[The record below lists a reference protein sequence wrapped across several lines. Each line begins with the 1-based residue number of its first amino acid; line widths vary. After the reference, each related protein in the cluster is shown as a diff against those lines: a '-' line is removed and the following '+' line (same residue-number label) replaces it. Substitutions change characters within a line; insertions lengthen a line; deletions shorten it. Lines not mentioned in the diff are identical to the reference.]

1 MSLPPGTRLG
11 PYEVVATLGAGG
23 MGVVYRARDSKLNR
37 DVAIKL
43 LPDAFAGDAERAARF
58 AREAR
63 LLASLNHPHIASI
76 FGLEESG
83 GRHLLIMELVEGL
96 TLADRIAEGRI
107 PLNEALA
114 IARQIA
120 EAIEAAHE
128 QGIIHR
134 DLKPA
139 NIKIRP
145 DATVKVLDF
154 GLAKA
159 TGGDSGLETQGTT
172 VTGGITRAGMILGTP
187 AYMSPEQA
195 RGKAVDKRSDVW
207 AFGCVLYEM
216 LTGRPAFAGDTA
228 SDTIAAILDREPDWQ
243 RLPASIPPDILR
255 LTQRCLEKH
264 PKNRLHD
271 IADARLEIDDALSG
285 RALTVPM
292 TGKPAGA
299 RRARWA
305 AIALLGA
312 IAGGLMAWSLRPAD
326 PEPAK
331 PVARFVIPLASGDPI
346 LVDPGT
352 SPTAIALSPDGA
364 YLAYIAGRRGS
375 FQLFLRALSEPEA
388 KPIASGGTDPFFSPD
403 SQWLGFSAD
412 GKLKKVSVRGGQPIT
427 LCDAPGSRGASWG
440 EDAAIVFAPLSR
452 TGLSRVAAAG
462 GVPQLLTTLDSS
474 RQETSHRSPW
484 LLPGSKAVL
493 YIAEGTNRQ
502 NTLMALSFE
511 TNERRVLIED
521 AVMPR
526 YLTSGHLVFV
536 QKGTLMAVAFDPVR
550 FEMTGTPVPV
560 LERVQRF
567 GTSESGLLAYTLTDA
582 ASSSSTL
589 VWVNRQG
596 LETALAVPPQDYQH
610 PKLSPDGQRVLVEV
624 DPNLGRNLWLQDASG
639 STLTPVT
646 FGGANLWP
654 VWTPDGRYITYGSN
668 RPGTSWDIFWK
679 PTDGSGNEVALVQ
692 RELTQLPR
700 SWSPDGQWLAFT
712 EAHPARAHDIWL
724 WSAKDR
730 RSHPWLQTDAFEEQP
745 AFSADS
751 RWIAYVSNES
761 GRREVYVRAASGAA
775 GKWQVSTTGG
785 VEPLWAP
792 GGREL
797 FYRDGQKMFLVD
809 VITDPAFATVNTR
822 MLFEGDYALTGTGTT
837 NYDVTRDGQRFLMV
851 KPPAHGA
858 RAAQL
863 NVVQNWFE
871 ELKRLVP
878 RGGSS

>member
-1 MSLPPGTRLG
+1 MSLPSGTRLG
-11 PYEVVATLGAGG
+11 PYEVVATIGAGG

-63 LLASLNHPHIASI
+63 VLASLNHPHIASI

-83 GRHLLIMELVEGL
+83 GRHLLIMELVEGM
-96 TLADRIAEGRI
+96 TLADRIAEGRV

-114 IARQIA
+114 LARQIA

-159 TGGDSGLETQGTT
+159 TGGDSGLETQGST
-172 VTGGITRAGMILGTP
+172 VTGGITRAGMIVGTP
-187 AYMSPEQA
+187 GYMSPEQA

-243 RLPASIPPDILR
+243 RLPASIPPNIVR

-285 RALTVPM
+285 RALTSVPM
-292 TGKPAGA
+292 GGKPAGT
-299 RRARWA
+299 RHARWA
-305 AIALLGA
+305 VIALIGA
-312 IAGGLMAWSLRPAD
+312 VAGGLAVWNLRPAD
-326 PEPAK
+326 PETAK
-331 PVARFVIPLASGDPI
+331 PVSRFVIPLSSGDP
-346 LVDPGT
+346 LLTHPGRST
-352 SPTAIALSPDGA
+352 NAIALSPDGA
-364 YLAYIAGRRGS
+364 YLAYTSGRPGS
-375 FQLFLRALSEPEA
+375 FRLYLRALSEPEA
-388 KPIASGGTDPFFSPD
+388 KLIAADGSDPFFSPD

-440 EDAAIVFAPLSR
+440 DDGSIVFAPLSR
-452 TGLSRVAAAG
+452 AGLSRVPASG
-462 GVPQLLTTLDSS
+462 GDPQPITTLDSS
-474 RQETSHRSPW
+474 RQETSHRIPFV
-484 LLPGSKAVL
+484 LPGSKSVL
-493 YIAEGTNRQ
+493 YTAEGTNRQ
-502 NTLMALSFE
+502 TAIMALSFA

-521 AVMPR
+521 ALGPH
-526 YLTSGHLVFV
+526 YLSSGHLVFV
-536 QKGTLMAVAFDPVR
+536 QRNTLMAVAFDPVR
-550 FEMTGTPVPV
+550 FEMSGTPVPV
-560 LERVQRF
+560 LEGVERF
-567 GTSESGLLAYTLTDA
+567 GTSESGLLAYTLTDE
-582 ASSSSTL
+582 ASALTTL
-589 VWVNRQG
+589 VWVNRQAV
-596 LETALAVPPQDYQH
+596 ETPLPATAQQYQH
-610 PKLSPDGQRVLVEV
+610 PKLSPDGQRVVVEV
-624 DPNLGRNLWLQDASG
+624 DPNRGRNLWMQDVAG

-646 FGGANLWP
+646 FGGSNLWP
-654 VWTPDGRYITYGSN
+654 VWTADGRHITYASN

-679 PTDGSGNEVALVQ
+679 PTDGRGNEVALVQ
-692 RELTQLPR
+692 RELTQISR
-700 SWSPDGQWLAFT
+700 AWSPDGQLLAFT
-712 EAHPARAHDIWL
+712 EAHPTRGEDIWL
-724 WSAKDR
+724 LSMKDR
-730 RSHPWLQTDAFEEQP
+730 QSYPWLQTDASEEQP

-761 GRREVYVRAASGAA
+761 GRREVYVRPASGAP
-775 GKWQVSTTGG
+775 GKWQVSTGGG
-785 VEPLWAP
+785 VEPLWARA
-792 GGREL
+792 GSEL
-797 FYRDGQKMFLVD
+797 FYRSGNKMMLVD
-809 VITDPAFATVNTR
+809 VVREPAFALAKTR
-822 MLFEGDYALTGTGTT
+822 ELFEGDYALTGTGMA

-851 KPPAHGA
+851 KPATQGVRP
-858 RAAQL
+858 AQL
-863 NVVQNWFE
+863 HVVQNWFE
-871 ELKRLVP
+871 ELKRLAPVT
-878 RGGSS
+878 R